1 MHPSFIN
8 ASNVVIVAGTIQGPY
23 TMISVG
29 LGRRTQFD
37 PEKPESSTN
46 DNYSGYLAGSKS
58 FRINFI

>member
-1 MHPSFIN
+1 
-8 ASNVVIVAGTIQGPY
+8 
-23 TMISVG
+23 MISVG

-37 PEKPESSTN
+37 TEKPESSTN